1 MTLIFIQIT
10 LESEFFP
17 DVYSLYESS
26 FPENERRTL
35 AQLETCFKNS
45 NYRMEAYFVSDIF
58 VGFVEYWIF
67 NSFIYVEH
75 IAVRPDY
82 QRKSI
87 GKQMMKNIISL
98 NAPIFL
104 EIELLIDEITKQRY
118 EFYKNLNFEI
128 INIPYYQP
136 SYGKGKKSI
145 ELHLLACNYD
155 LKNEINGVIKTIYT
169 NVYQDLI

>member
-1 MTLIFIQIT
+1 MTLTFIQIT
-10 LESEFFP
+10 LESDFSP

-26 FPENERRTL
+26 FPVNERRTL
-35 AQLETCFKNS
+35 TQLETCFENS

-75 IAVRPDY
+75 IAVKPDY

-118 EFYKNLNFEI
+118 HFYKNLNFEI
-128 INIPYYQP
+128 VNIQYFQP
-136 SYGKGKKSI
+136 SYGEGKSSI
-145 ELHLLACNYD
+145 ELLLLASNYD
-155 LKNEINGVIKTIYT
+155 VKNGVSKVIEIISS
-169 NVYQDLI
+169 NVYQKLK

>member
-1 MTLIFIQIT
+1 MTLTFIQIT
-10 LESEFFP
+10 LESKFFS
-17 DVYSLYESS
+17 DAFSLYESS
-26 FPENERRTL
+26 FPEDERRTL
-35 AQLETCFKNS
+35 AQLQKCFTNT
-45 NYRMEAYFVSDIF
+45 NYRMNAYFLSDTF

-67 NSFIYVEH
+67 KSFIYVEH

-145 ELHLLACNYD
+145 ELHLLACNYV

-169 NVYQDLI
+169 NVYRI

>member
-1 MTLIFIQIT
+1 MTLTFIQIT
-10 LESEFFP
+10 LESKFFS
-17 DVYSLYESS
+17 DAFSLYESS
-26 FPENERRTL
+26 FPEDERRTL
-35 AQLETCFKNS
+35 AQLQKCFTNT
-45 NYRMEAYFVSDIF
+45 NYRMNAYFLSDTF

-67 NSFIYVEH
+67 NSFVYIEH
-75 IAVRPDY
+75 IAVSVDY
-82 QRKSI
+82 RGKSI
-87 GKQMMKNIISL
+87 GKQMIKNITSL
-98 NAPIFL
+98 NAPVFL

-145 ELHLLACNYD
+145 ELHLLACNYV

-169 NVYQDLI
+169 NVYRI